1 MEWLW
6 ALGPTGTRHRIAGA
20 WVMARAVAGTK
31 SLEVGVASEV
41 PEEGREPLLKRHG
54 VASAGS

>member
-1 MEWLW
+1 
-6 ALGPTGTRHRIAGA
+6 
-20 WVMARAVAGTK
+20 MARAVAGTK